1 MQCYWPLLRERF
13 WCKNESMKFALNR
26 ANRLKGL
33 LRIPPPISEAPREGM
48 RGVVC
53 ANFALPSSVT
63 TGSHAFAVGG

>member
-1 MQCYWPLLRERF
+1 
-13 WCKNESMKFALNR
+13 MKFALNR

-33 LRIPPPISEAPREGM
+33 LKIPPPISEAPREGM